1 MAPSSTV
8 AICRSR
14 DKFIIHRL
22 KNEAQ
27 VSANYIV
34 GQPDPPRDLVTTALT
49 HAYTAARTAACRMVQ
64 QHAYT
69 RSLLEIPARRYRAMT
84 CRPVYIFF
92 LIE

>member
-1 MAPSSTV
+1 MKGVCTYLYSANGQEVAPSSTV

-22 KNEAQ
+22 KKEAQ

-49 HAYTAARTAACRMVQ
+49 QR
-64 QHAYT
+64 
-69 RSLLEIPARRYRAMT
+69 LFRYQKFS
-84 CRPVYIFF
+84 PKFF
-92 LIE
+92 CLTFRHMHGALNIVKK